1 MKSTLNTSSLW
12 VNSSGFGKAI
22 KFEGIR
28 GLKPYT
34 ALNGEILVV
43 FVDYSVICKLNM
55 GKILIPRFVVSF
67 QIALNIVDRYL
78 FTTYVCQPV
87 WGWQEVEIEV

>member
-12 VNSSGFGKAI
+12 VNSNGFGKGI
-22 KFEGIR
+22 KSEGIR

-34 ALNGEILVV
+34 ILNGEILVV